1 MTAIAAVAAGI
12 IPTCA
17 GVGGGGRKLLI
28 LISVQE
34 MIVQVD
40 GERQT
45 TVRLV
50 LLSVEWTLVTMIF
63 KFVHLLLFSPMEE
76 VIRMCVV

>member
-1 MTAIAAVAAGI
+1 MLVLE
-12 IPTCA
+12 
-17 GVGGGGRKLLI
+17 GGGRELLV
-28 LISVQE
+28 LTSVQE

-45 TVRLV
+45 TRV

-63 KFVHLLLFSPMEE
+63 KFVHLLLFPPMEQ